1 MLGMRMSETTALTDS
16 LSSRASALHPSAAS
30 MVFQPSNSNRTRSNL
45 RLVGW
50 SSTIKIF
57 MKALHLNANNRP
69 GGVFL
74 PGSGGKR
81 CPGGGP
87 RPADGSSRSFGARR
101 FGYDL
106 AQLLRQR
113 ARAEGLGQES
123 VAAGAEDLV
132 LGVPFGIRAHRH
144 DVNVLGLGM
153 RLQLARQGEPV
164 HPGQVHIQK
173 DDVGPVLA
181 DSLESLLGGVGI
193 GHVMAGG
200 AQDVMRQPQLSGMI
214 FNYQDLHQFCLSRKP
229 WRAPKK
235 PRSRQAARAY

>member
-57 MKALHLNANNRP
+57 MKALHLNANN
-69 GGVFL
+69 
-74 PGSGGKR
+74 S
-81 CPGGGP
+81 PGGGP

-200 AQDVMRQPQLSGMI
+200 AQDVMRQPQLSGM
-214 FNYQDLHQFCLSRKP
+214 
-229 WRAPKK
+229 
-235 PRSRQAARAY
+235 